1 MLALPLFLV
10 AVFGLVSGE
19 FFFFSLKIRLLAAA
33 LLPKDYSG
41 EYAPSLTTND
51 EAKKAKR
58 EEEQLGQQEGPF
70 NVIHPKLLTLENV
83 VLIQPPEPQIAP
95 IFLDV
100 AAPSG
105 QVAEVSA
112 PNGAVD
118 LPAPR
123 GLVDDPKKQ

>member
-19 FFFFSLKIRLLAAA
+19 FSSFSLKIRLLAAA
-33 LLPKDYSG
+33 LLPKDYSR